1 MEKGEGE
8 SMPQVTT
15 ARRGWQA
22 GGGQSACINREASYE
37 FLISCRTH
45 PFLGLVAAVSF
56 VACHLRVA
64 SRASTCKANAAPSVV
79 LYLR

>member
-1 MEKGEGE
+1 MERGGEGE
-8 SMPQVTT
+8 HATSDH
-15 ARRGWQA
+15 RQA
-22 GGGQSACINREASYE
+22 GGGSQSACINREASYE